1 MCCGTIQ
8 FEAANIRS
16 LRDAPPWRNAVP
28 LPETTISV
36 IITNYNYEEYIGT
49 AIDSVIAQTRPAD
62 EIIVIDD
69 GSTDGSRE
77 RILSYGSR
85 VRAIF
90 QKNQGIKVI
99 SNTGYELAKGSAILY
114 LDADDVLYP
123 RALEEV
129 ERVFRPSVAKVQFDL
144 DIIDQFGN
152 MAGRRYC
159 NFTESMSEECTAR
172 EFERTGTYLWP
183 VTSGN
188 VYSREFM
195 RRVMPLTPP
204 VAHDGV
210 LNTIA
215 PLYGRIVTI
224 AQPLGQYRIHN
235 RNISRVDR
243 AGHIDNIPDFATRIN
258 LRKLEFDALRQHA
271 AALGAELP
279 RIDFLDSEQV
289 FVNYRLMARKQNR
302 EDGDDVHRSL
312 WDLWLTGIFC
322 IFRSPIT
329 FGARIKHIV
338 WITSLAIAPAGLARR
353 MISLRFNRNQR
364 ARPRASL
371 TA

>member
-1 MCCGTIQ
+1 
-8 FEAANIRS
+8 
-16 LRDAPPWRNAVP
+16 VP
-28 LPETTISV
+28 VSETTISV
-36 IITNYNYEEYIGT
+36 IITNYNYEQYVGT
-49 AIDSVIAQTRPAD
+49 AIDSVIGQTRPAD

-69 GSTDGSRE
+69 GSTDGSRD

-85 VRAIF
+85 VRTMF

-99 SNTGYELAKGSAILY
+99 SNTGYELSKGSIILY

-123 RALEEV
+123 RALELV
-129 ERVFRPSVAKVQFDL
+129 EQAFRPAVAKIQFDL
-144 DIIDQFGN
+144 DIIDQLGN
-152 MAGRRYC
+152 LAGRRYC
-159 NFTESMSEECTAR
+159 NFTEQMREECTAR
-172 EFERTGTYLWP
+172 AFERTGTYLWP

-188 VYSREFM
+188 AYSREFM

-204 VAHDGV
+204 VSHDGV

-235 RNISRVDR
+235 RNISRIDQ
-243 AGHIDNIPDFATRIN
+243 AGDINDIPDFATRIN
-258 LRKLEFDALRQHA
+258 LRKLEFDLLREHA

-289 FVNYRLMARKQNR
+289 FVNYRLMARKLNR

-312 WDLWLTGIFC
+312 WDLWLTGMSCLFH
-322 IFRSPIT
+322 SPIS
-329 FGARIKHIV
+329 FRARLKHIV

-353 MISLRFNRNQR
+353 MISLRFNRTQR
-364 ARPRASL
+364 ASPHASL
-371 TA
+371 DPR